1 MDNKELDDI
10 LPEEALDDAGPADAD
25 AEKKDSASKSK
36 SGSALAVLAILF
48 SLGAL
53 AASGYLYMQQKNR
66 SQHTASSFN
75 NLESSLQGIR
85 TELENNQQLAQQ
97 NQERQYSGI
106 KSEIQSIKKS
116 TAQRNSE
123 TENIQQTWSLEEVH
137 HLLQLAVDQLSLAAN
152 IDGALAAL
160 EIADRRIAASV
171 DPELQPVRQ
180 QIAADIASLRQVER
194 IDLAGTIH
202 RLSAAEKSIDH
213 IPTVGQRTASEQTT
227 TIASLP
233 AEADS
238 VWQKIGQDLSG
249 LVKIRRIDQP
259 EVPLLPPEQAYFLR
273 ENTKALLMT
282 ARIALLRNDNESY
295 KNTLQQTQQWLNKY
309 FNIESQ
315 NAKWALD
322 ELEKLAALNPTPQLP
337 DITGSLSQL
346 QAITEGKQR

>member
-1 MDNKELDDI
+1 MDNKELDNI
-10 LPEEALDDAGPADAD
+10 LPEEALDDAGPADTD
-25 AEKKDSASKSK
+25 TEKKDSASKSK

-85 TELENNQQLAQQ
+85 TELENNQQLVQQ

-116 TAQRNSE
+116 TAQINSK
-123 TENIQQTWSLEEVH
+123 TENTQQTWSVEEIH

-160 EIADRRIAASV
+160 EIADRRISASV

-180 QIAADIASLRQVER
+180 QIAVDIASLRQVER

-202 RLSAAEKSIDH
+202 RLSAVEKSIDH

-227 TIASLP
+227 TIGSLP
-233 AEADS
+233 AKADS
-238 VWQKIGQDLSG
+238 VWQQIGQDLSG

-282 ARIALLRNDNESY
+282 ARIALLRNDNEIY
-295 KNTLQQTQQWLNKY
+295 KKTLQQTQQWLNKY

-315 NAKWALD
+315 NAKWALA
-322 ELEKLAALNPTPQLP
+322 EIEKLAALNPTPQLP